1 MKNNF
6 LIFFLTLFFGINCLN
21 ISSAQD
27 EFKFNITEIEISDDG
42 NLIIGSKGGKA
53 ETYNGHEITA
63 ENFVYNKSKNILNV
77 KGNVKFIDN
86 NINLTV
92 FSDKATYLKND
103 ELISTDGNSKAISQN
118 NIITSSNFKL
128 DITKNILVADK
139 EFKYL
144 DNKDGFII
152 LSNKA
157 IYNKNNETVF
167 TEGDSIAIYEN
178 YKLTALNFKF
188 DRIKNI

>member
-6 LIFFLTLFFGINCLN
+6 LIFFLTLFFGINFLN

-103 ELISTDGNSKAISQN
+103 E
-118 NIITSSNFKL
+118 II
-128 DITKNILVADK
+128 
-139 EFKYL
+139 Y
-144 DNKDGFII
+144 
-152 LSNKA
+152 
-157 IYNKNNETVF
+157 
-167 TEGDSIAIYEN
+167 TEGISEANIEN
-178 YKLTALNFKF
+178 KYDFLSKNVKYDNNKQELSSKEKSTIFDDNGNEYNAKSFLYHLENKLLKLNF
-188 DRIKNI
+188 